1 MLEKEVITKEILK
14 KWSRGSEEKQKNKM
28 SQKAIYI
35 SQKRVESCQK
45 IWVLEKTKT
54 KRGGDS
60 F

>member
-35 SQKRVESCQK
+35 SQKRVVNCIK
-45 IWVLEKTKT
+45 NRVDEKDKYI
-54 KRGGDS
+54 
-60 F
+60 